1 MTTNFFRINNPFDP
15 DNAGSAAV
23 RAKGVTVVIP
33 KGTVI
38 RTTHPSDGP
47 VKVSKRTHTV
57 KVHHVNWGYIG
68 RDARD
73 EGRVYYPT
81 ITWAGAGGYWCDVQV
96 TPELAA
102 ANGVELPELPV
113 PDENG
118 RVDNWRLEVIPSY
131 DDGYTDRWAVPN
143 A

>member
-1 MTTNFFRINNPFDP
+1 MSNLFRIANPFDTG
-15 DNAGSAAV
+15 DAGSAAL
-23 RAKGVTVVIP
+23 RARGVTVLVP

-47 VKVSKRTHTV
+47 VKISKRNHTV
-57 KVHHVNWGYIG
+57 KVHHAMWGYIG
-68 RDARD
+68 REYTD
-73 EGRVYYPT
+73 EGLVHYPT
-81 ITWAGAGGYWCDVQV
+81 ITWAGAGGYWCDAQV

-102 ANGVELPELPV
+102 ANGVELPTLPE

-118 RVDNWRLEVIPSY
+118 RLDGRWRMEVIPSY